1 MSNFHEHYSELLKK
15 LPPSIKKNIWN
26 RLISRVRN
34 PLSEEQASCIN
45 PDIEILLISEID
57 KYTKKKNRQRI
68 TSSPI
73 QSSEIPI
80 QTSSEVVILKDN
92 IQITNSEEEINA
104 RVKEATDTMH
114 QKFIE
119 TTQETLNSIKQQKDA
134 ECKQIRLD
142 MALKSRNLFEHTLK
156 KYIRDGTIYNL
167 IYLLE
172 EEDGRTYPDIFRKN

>member
-1 MSNFHEHYSELLKK
+1 M
-15 LPPSIKKNIWN
+15 
-26 RLISRVRN
+26 
-34 PLSEEQASCIN
+34 
-45 PDIEILLISEID
+45 LISEID
-57 KYTKKKNRQRI
+57 KYTKKKNRQQV

-80 QTSSEVVILKDN
+80 QTSSEVVILNDSDKVFSHDSESRLSGLPCNN

-104 RVKEATDTMH
+104 RVKEATDIMH

-167 IYLLE
+167 IHLLKE
-172 EEDGRTYPDIFRKN
+172 KDGTLYPDTSLSTHKFVPR